1 MSSILYA
8 GDFSGDG
15 LPDIISCDDAGKLWL
30 YPSNGA
36 SGWGTPS
43 QIGWGWQ
50 GYSFLMS
57 PGDFSGDGKTDLLT
71 RDPNGTL
78 RLYTGNGRAG
88 WLSQTPIG
96 VGWNTIAWLG

>member
-1 MSSILYA
+1 
-8 GDFSGDG
+8 
-15 LPDIISCDDAGKLWL
+15 
-30 YPSNGA
+30 
-36 SGWGTPS
+36 
-43 QIGWGWQ
+43 
-50 GYSFLMS
+50 MS